1 MAKKSICSI
10 CGVLHEN
17 DMRCTCQPV
26 DIIAKAI
33 PEERLTILARPVL
46 AAVRAA
52 FEDPIIAAE
61 FELWKQKRKSNLA
74 TR

>member
-10 CGVLHEN
+10 CGVFHDSNL
-17 DMRCTCQPV
+17 RCTCQHI
-26 DIIAKAI
+26 DIIAQEI